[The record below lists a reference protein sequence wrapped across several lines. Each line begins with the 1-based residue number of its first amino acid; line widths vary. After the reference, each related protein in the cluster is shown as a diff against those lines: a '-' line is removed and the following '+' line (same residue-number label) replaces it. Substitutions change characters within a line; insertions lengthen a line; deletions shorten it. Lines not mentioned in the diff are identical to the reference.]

1 MTQPAHR
8 ANSGSQ
14 DAPRSQGE
22 AGKRPDVRAGLWKDA
37 GFDEFDVAIIGSGFG
52 GSVAALRLVEKGY
65 RVLVIEAGSRYAD
78 KDFAKNSFQ
87 LKKFLFFPRFGLK
100 GIQRI
105 DFLKNVMVMSGAGVG
120 GGSLVYANTLYRP
133 PAQFFTTGSWA
144 GIADWQKVL
153 DPYFDQAERMLGVE
167 TNPFFSPS
175 DAALKQ
181 VAERMGKGDTFRMT
195 PLGVFFGQSGKQVG
209 DPYFGG
215 VGPERTGCTNCGECM
230 TGCRHGA
237 KNTLVKNYLYLAE
250 SAGAHV
256 WSDCTVVDI
265 EKRTVDDGE
274 WFCLETRDSSS
285 WTGNSG
291 QWPNKVYARQVIVA
305 AGALG
310 TAKLLQKVRAKGHL
324 AGLSDRLGHLSR
336 TNSESLLG
344 VVARGHDVDYSS
356 GSAITSSIFPSPDTH
371 IEPVRY
377 GKGSN
382 FMALLQSVM
391 ASGKNGATP
400 NPLRLIW
407 VTLKNL
413 HRLPSFYNLRD
424 WSERTLILLVM
435 QARDNSLVTKLKPG
449 LFGRR
454 LTSSQGHGE
463 KNPAWV
469 PAGHEVA
476 RELAADMNGTAGAVV
491 TEPFG
496 IPMTA
501 HFLGGCVIADD
512 PSRGVV
518 DPYLRAF
525 GVPGLHILDGSTLSA
540 NPGVNPSLSITAQAE
555 WAMAHWPNKDEAD
568 PRPALGDKFVL
579 VTPVAPKSP
588 VVPRTASGALR
599 LPISVKR
606 K

>member
-1 MTQPAHR
+1 MTERPL
-8 ANSGSQ
+8 NTKTS
-14 DAPRSQGE
+14 PE
-22 AGKRPDVRAGLWKDA
+22 AA
-37 GFDEFDVAIIGSGFG
+37 FDVAIIGSGFG
-52 GSVAALRLVEKGY
+52 GSIAALRLVEKGY
-65 RVLVIEAGSRYAD
+65 KVLVIEAGRRYAD
-78 KDFAKNSFQ
+78 HEFAKTSFE
-87 LKKFLFFPRFGLK
+87 LKKFLFFPRLGLR

-133 PAQFFTTGSWA
+133 PAEFFKTGSWA
-144 GIADWQKVL
+144 GITDWQKTL
-153 DPYFDQAERMLGVE
+153 APYFDQAERMLGVE
-167 TNPFFSPS
+167 VNPFFSPS
-175 DAALKQ
+175 DAAVKA
-181 VAERMGKGDTFRMT
+181 VAERMGCGDTFRMT
-195 PLGVFFGQSGKQVG
+195 PLGVHFGEAGKTVE

-215 VGPERTGCTNCGECM
+215 VGPARTGCTNCGECM

-250 SAGAHV
+250 QAGAQV
-256 WSDCTVVDI
+256 VAETTVADI
-265 EKRTVDDGE
+265 RELAQGGFELSVRG
-274 WFCLETRDSSS
+274 SSA
-285 WTGNSG
+285 WRGSG
-291 QWPNKVYARQVIVA
+291 QRSIRAGQVIVS

-310 TAKLLQKVRAKGHL
+310 TAKLLQKVRAGGNL
-324 AGLSDRLGHLSR
+324 QGLSDRLGHLSR

-344 VVARGHDVDYSS
+344 VVARGDDVDYSQ
-356 GSAITSSIFPSPDTH
+356 GAAITSSIFPSPDTH

-382 FMALLQSVM
+382 FMAMMQSVM
-391 ASGKNGATP
+391 ASGKAGQNP

-407 VTLKNL
+407 ATITNL

-435 QARDNSLVTKLKPG
+435 QARDNSLVTKLRWG

-454 LTSSQGHGE
+454 LTSAQGHGE

-476 RELAADMNGTAGAVV
+476 RELAKDMNGTPGAVV

-501 HFLGGCVIADD
+501 HFLGGCVIGADA
-512 PSRGVV
+512 STGVV

-540 NPGVNPSLSITAQAE
+540 NPGVNPSLSIAAQAE
-555 WAMAHWPNKDEAD
+555 WAMAHWPNKGGSD
-568 PRPALGDKFVL
+568 PRPGLGEKFAAVQ
-579 VTPVAPKSP
+579 PVPPLKP
-588 VVPRTASGALR
+588 VVPKTASGALR
-599 LPISVKR
+599 LPLTVKR
-606 K
+606 SA